1 MFNGCMLQDVDSG
14 ALGHLLTFLHSGECE
29 VTDEN
34 FIPLMSAAEMFEV
47 PDLLEVCAAFKRKH
61 LNINEKNCCYLLED
75 SMDFGAT
82 AIGDECREYITRNMD
97 KVCSRTEFLLMDF
110 DVVQVGP

>member
-1 MFNGCMLQDVDSG
+1 M
-14 ALGHLLTFLHSGECE
+14 HTGECE

-34 FIPLMSAAEMFEV
+34 FIPLVSAAEMFEV
-47 PDLLEVCAAFKRKH
+47 SDLLDICATFKIKH
-61 LNINEKNCCYLLED
+61 LCINEKNCCYLLED

-82 AIGDECREYITRNMD
+82 TVGDECREYMTRNMD

-110 DVVQVGP
+110 EVIQVRP